1 MRVAIV
7 TETFLPRVNGI
18 VRMLV
23 AYLEYLERRGHH
35 AIVFAPGDCVP
46 SCHGAAVVQARGLPF
61 PPYPE
66 VIAAPYSVRLAPV
79 LRAWRPDIMH
89 LAGPFM
95 LGRQGGV
102 VARSLGV
109 PVAAHYQTDLAH
121 YAGHFGLGVLTPLVW
136 RRLLDIHNAADANFA
151 PTPTVADELRRR
163 GMARVGVCGRGVD
176 TALFDPARCDEALR
190 ARFTRGRDVP
200 VFLYVGRV
208 SPEKNVGLL
217 SAIARALPYPL
228 VVVGD
233 GPARAS
239 LAAELAGYDVH
250 FTGALRGTDLAAAY
264 ASADIFLFPSTTETF
279 GQAAHEAMASGL
291 PVVGMRAGGVPD
303 VVRDGD
309 TGLLCD
315 PDDPDAFVRAALQLA
330 EDAALRRAMGEE
342 GRRVAL
348 THSWDSVFDRLT
360 GQYAGLIAARRASSP
375 TLAAR

>member
-23 AYLEYLERRGHH
+23 AYLEYLERHGHD
-35 AIVFAPGDCVP
+35 AIVFAPGACVP
-46 SCHGAAVVQARGLPF
+46 SCHGAAVAPVRGLPF

-66 VIAAPYSVRLAPV
+66 VVAAPYSARLAPT

-95 LGRQGGV
+95 LGRQGGA

-121 YAGHFGLGVLTPLVW
+121 YAGHFGLGFLTPLVW
-136 RRLLDIHNAADANFA
+136 RRLLDIHNAADATFA
-151 PTPTVADELRRR
+151 PTPTVADELRHR
-163 GMARVGVCGRGVD
+163 GMARIGVCGRGVD
-176 TALFDPARCDEALR
+176 TVLFDPGRRDEALR
-190 ARFTRGRDVP
+190 ARFTGGRDVP

-217 SAIARALPYPL
+217 SAVARALPYPL
-228 VVVGD
+228 VIVGD
-233 GPARAS
+233 GPARGA
-239 LAAELAGYDVH
+239 LTTELAGRDVH
-250 FTGALRGTDLAAAY
+250 CTGALRGTDLAAAY
-264 ASADIFLFPSTTETF
+264 ASADVFLFPSTTETF

-303 VVRDGD
+303 VVRDGN

-315 PDDPDAFVRAALQLA
+315 PDDPEAFVRAALRLA
-330 EDAALRRAMGEE
+330 EDAALRRAMGAE

-348 THSWDSVFDRLT
+348 THSWDAVFDHLMGR
-360 GQYAGLIAARRASSP
+360 YAGLVAMRRAAP
-375 TLAAR
+375 AAAVR

>member
-23 AYLEYLERRGHH
+23 AYLEHLERHGHQ
-35 AIVFAPGDCVP
+35 ALVFAPGDCVP
-46 SCHGAAVVQARGLPF
+46 SCHGAPVVQACGLPF

-66 VIAAPYSVRLAPV
+66 VVAAPYSARLAPM

-95 LGRQGGV
+95 LGRQGGR
-102 VARSLGV
+102 VARALGV

-151 PTPTVADELRRR
+151 PTPTVADDLRRR

-176 TALFDPARCDEALR
+176 TALFDPARRDEALR
-190 ARFTRGRDVP
+190 ARFTGDRDAP

-217 SAIARALPYPL
+217 SAVARALPYPL

-239 LAAELAGYDVH
+239 LAAELAGYDVQ

-264 ASADIFLFPSTTETF
+264 ASADVFLFPSTTETF

-291 PVVGMRAGGVPD
+291 PVVGMQAGGVPD

-315 PDDPDAFVRAALQLA
+315 PNDPDAFVQAALRLA
-330 EDAALRRAMGEE
+330 EDAARRRVMGEE

-348 THSWDSVFDRLT
+348 THSWDAVFDRLT
-360 GQYAGLIAARRASSP
+360 DQYAGLIAARRAASP
-375 TLAAR
+375 APAAR